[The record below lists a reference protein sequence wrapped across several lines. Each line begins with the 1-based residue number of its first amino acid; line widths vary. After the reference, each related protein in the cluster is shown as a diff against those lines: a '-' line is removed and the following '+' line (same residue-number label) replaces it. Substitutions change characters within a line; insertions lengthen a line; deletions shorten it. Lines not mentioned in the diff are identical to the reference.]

1 VHPNGVVLTFT
12 MDKGKIVKHEAKD
25 QGNSLKTFT
34 YKCIQSHHK
43 TKGKFAMFV
52 TNIMTDSTLL

>member
-1 VHPNGVVLTFT
+1 